1 MDKIVE
7 KISSYNIFN
16 NVLPG
21 YLFLIFG
28 GNIIGVNLVKNDLF
42 SMFLVAYFVGVVISR
57 LSSIILEKRLDKI
70 LTLIYKKNKDKKFVK
85 LSYQEYV
92 NASLLDEKIVI
103 FNQDC
108 NMYRS
113 FCMLIII
120 LLFLKILSL
129 CNIFKK
135 INGDFLYITLLILL
149 LVLFIESYRKQ
160 NDYIVKRI
168 NIANKKIMK
177 GNL

>member
-28 GNIIGVNLVKNDLF
+28 GNIVGINFDKDFL
-42 SMFLVAYFVGVVISR
+42 SMLIMAYFAGIVISR
-57 LSSIILEKRLDKI
+57 LSSIILEKILDKI
-70 LTLIYKKNKDKKFVK
+70 LTSIGEKRKDKEFVR

-92 NASLLDEKIVI
+92 IASKLDEKIVI

-120 LLFLKILSL
+120 LIFLKVLSMY
-129 CNIFKK
+129 NIFNK
-135 INGDFLYITLLILL
+135 INGNFLHIMLLILL
-149 LVLFIESYRKQ
+149 LILFVESYRKQ
-160 NDYIVKRI
+160 NNYIVKRVK
-168 NIANKKIMK
+168 IAKKIMK
-177 GNL
+177 NNL